1 MHLAYFKKYF
11 GGGGGQIPESTM
23 STGLVPA
30 VLDGEASAGHNR
42 QAFTLL
48 IFTVPQIR
56 H

>member
-11 GGGGGQIPESTM
+11 GGCGGTPESTM

-42 QAFTLL
+42 QALTLL
-48 IFTVPQIR
+48 IFTVPQSR
-56 H
+56 HY